1 MYDDNGADKIKNE
14 TKQRKSR
21 QRHTLIR
28 TVISSHMRKTTHCSR
43 LSSESRDLRKQSVFK
58 ETDINDKLLRMNIYF
73 AYFIHCQMKCRR
85 EILYNVHFK
94 KALYMNHAFRL
105 HRQVT
110 NRQHYMYK
118 IMRIYLLIAA
128 FNIFFLLSLYLQSER
143 SLCIEMTIQS
153 ECINRKTSDHNF
165 IVQSLHVSQQQI
177 SSWHVLNYEF
187 TGWQKIN
194 KKISEYVYFLSHSL
208 FYNVWI
214 TIC

>member
-1 MYDDNGADKIKNE
+1 MYDDNGTDKIKTE

-21 QRHTLIR
+21 QSHNVKTPRSFKEIYR
-28 TVISSHMRKTTHCSR
+28 TVISSHMRTTTHCSR
-43 LSSESRDLRKQSVFK
+43 LSSESRDFGKQSVFK

-105 HRQVT
+105 QRQVT
-110 NRQHYMYK
+110 DRQHYMYK

-153 ECINRKTSDHNF
+153 ECINLKTSDHNF
-165 IVQSLHVSQQQI
+165 IVQCLHVSQQQI
-177 SSWHVLNYEF
+177 SSCHVLNFEF
-187 TGWQKIN
+187 TGWQ
-194 KKISEYVYFLSHSL
+194 
-208 FYNVWI
+208 
-214 TIC
+214 